1 MTSSVPPIE
10 LSENHRRSIS
20 ISLQL
25 VDKAFCEWEEW
36 ARGRVHS
43 GIIYRE
49 DDTLSPEQKDALR
62 QKVSRVR
69 ELLTR
74 LRDDLQLETKVL
86 ATSQAIVGQSAV
98 LWEMLA
104 DLNSRGLSGYGNV
117 PDELGT
123 YLDPIGETLCEEMNA
138 IARLFSQPN
147 ILEGKE

>member
-20 ISLQL
+20 ITLQL
-25 VDKAFCEWEEW
+25 VDKALCEWEEW

-43 GIIYRE
+43 GIMYRQE
-49 DDTLSPEQKDALR
+49 DTFSAAQKDEMRNSIAKIR
-62 QKVSRVR
+62 QS
-69 ELLTR
+69 LAR
-74 LRDDLQLETKVL
+74 LRDDLRLIANVP
-86 ATSQAIVGQSAV
+86 ATSQSIVGQAAV